1 MHEITEKDT
10 IVEIATIIINLI
22 FCLAL
27 TSTVAV
33 NALGLYSKER
43 DGMTR
48 RLLYALVFALMQGAL
63 AFVGSLLGNLV
74 MYMLDG
80 VGTYVVFVMM
90 LIVSGRMILDS
101 IKIVRGKKL
110 FAYSAGW
117 GVLLVALLSSFN
129 TFLMSLTTSFY
140 QPFGD
145 IFYLVIF
152 ALSFGWAM
160 ATMHVAYSKETFK
173 WTSFLEFSAAV
184 FILVISV
191 LYLFTDLV

>member
-1 MHEITEKDT
+1 MQEIILKDT

-22 FCLAL
+22 FCIAL

-33 NALGLYSKER
+33 NALGLYSKDR
-43 DGMTR
+43 DGAMR
-48 RLLYALVFALMQGAL
+48 RFIYALVFAFMQGAL
-63 AFVGSLLGNLV
+63 AFIGSLLGDLV
-74 MYMLDG
+74 MYMLDS
-80 VGTYVVFVMM
+80 VGSYVVFALM

-110 FAYSAGW
+110 FAYSSGW

-129 TFLMSLTTSFY
+129 TFLISLTTSFY

-145 IFYLVIF
+145 IFYLVIMV
-152 ALSFGWAM
+152 LGFGWAM
-160 ATMHVAYSKETFK
+160 STMHVPYSKETFK

-184 FILVISV
+184 FILVIAV